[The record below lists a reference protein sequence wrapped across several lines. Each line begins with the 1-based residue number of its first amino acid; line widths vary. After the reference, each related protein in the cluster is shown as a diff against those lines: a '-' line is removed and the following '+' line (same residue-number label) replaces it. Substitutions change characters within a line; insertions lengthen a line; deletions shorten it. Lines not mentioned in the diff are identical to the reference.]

1 MQDPVAHTTYE
12 YKHVH
17 FDYGLLAVFDRQTF
31 DERLASVLDKHGA
44 EGWELKGCFHDYGY
58 HGHLIFGRPVIRESD
73 AVLAKSPVTDE
84 I

>member
-1 MQDPVAHTTYE
+1 MQEQIVHTTYE

-31 DERLASVLDKHGA
+31 DDRLASVLNTYGA

-58 HGHLIFGRPVIRESD
+58 HGHLIFGRPVVRESD
-73 AVLAKSPVTDE
+73 AVLAKSSVTDE
-84 I
+84 P

>member
-1 MQDPVAHTTYE
+1 MQEQIVHTTYE

-31 DERLASVLDKHGA
+31 DDRLASVLNTYGA

-58 HGHLIFGRPVIRESD
+58 HGHLIFGRPVVRESG
-73 AVLAKSPVTDE
+73 AVLAKSSVTDE
-84 I
+84 P

>member
-1 MQDPVAHTTYE
+1 MPEQVRHTTYE

-58 HGHLIFGRPVIRESD
+58 HGHLIFGRPVVHES
-73 AVLAKSPVTDE
+73 ASVLAKSVSTGKT
-84 I
+84 